1 MEQKISVKSAR
12 DNPPPQPSH
21 TDRQTSKNH
30 RREWLSTVLVI
41 ILAPVIALLL
51 TAFVF
56 QSYEVDGPSM
66 ETTLSDNDRLIV
78 NKIGRTWASITG
90 SNFIPER
97 NEIVVFSQKSSTTI
111 GTDEKQLI
119 KRIIGLPGDRVAI
132 KDGRVTIYNDQN
144 PDGMNVDETGPQA
157 GIVQY
162 TDGNIERTIGEDE
175 VFVLG
180 DNRKNSLDSRSF
192 GPVNS
197 DEIVGTLA
205 VRIYPLD
212 SIDKF

>member
-1 MEQKISVKSAR
+1 MEQKISINSAP
-12 DNPPPQPSH
+12 DDPPPQSSQASSPTPKGRH
-21 TDRQTSKNH
+21 K
-30 RREWLSTVLVI
+30 EWLSTLAVV

-78 NKIGRTWASITG
+78 NKLGRTWTRITG
-90 SNFIPER
+90 SDFIPQR
-97 NEIVVFSQKSSTTI
+97 NEIIVFTQRSSTNT
-111 GTDEKQLI
+111 GTEEKQLI
-119 KRIIGLPGDRVAI
+119 KRVIGLPGDRVVI
-132 KDGRVTIYNDQN
+132 KDGRVTIYNNQS
-144 PDGMNVDETGPQA
+144 PDGMDVDTAGPQA
-157 GIVQY
+157 GVIQY
-162 TDGNIERTIGEDE
+162 TDGNIEHVIDEGE

-180 DNRKNSLDSRSF
+180 DNRKNSLDSRAF

-197 DEIVGTLA
+197 DEIVGSLSA
-205 VRIYPLD
+205 RIYPLD